1 MIVLIKNVSGGFYEN
16 ITDNL
21 LYIKSVRGEIQME
34 DYINTDS
41 FIAFLQNL
49 SRVETTSRLKNPLI
63 YGLRNNNKL
72 PIIELNIDF

>member
-16 ITDNL
+16 ITDDL
-21 LYIKSVRGEIQME
+21 SYIKSVRGEIQME

-49 SRVETTSRLKNPLI
+49 SRVETTSRLKNP
-63 YGLRNNNKL
+63 
-72 PIIELNIDF
+72 